1 MPPPTV
7 RTAGREHGRPVHAG
21 HQLAGHG
28 GHMTAVV
35 FIHGTGVREPGFS
48 ALAGRVAAGLT
59 ALRDGLRLVPH
70 YWGGTHGAT
79 LAAGGASLPPA
90 HGTTRSPAARPAAP
104 GADAEDTTAA
114 WAALYADPYAELALA
129 AAGADPVVERPPGSL
144 PPEQRLGLRLSELAA
159 RGDAPAAEL
168 GPGLARAATDLAAH
182 PLLAGAAGALAPEE
196 LATVAAR
203 CLTARIIADGLDSDA
218 PFVPGGD
225 VRDAVTDRL
234 AQELGAPP
242 RGTGRGVRSLLLRT
256 AGSAASR
263 AVVRRRRALTEAAHP
278 AAGDVLR
285 YLSRG
290 EGVRAGLRELIAGL
304 EPPVAIVAHSLGGI
318 IALDTLVL
326 SPLPQVKLLVTAG
339 SQAPFLYE
347 SGSLPSLAHPSPL
360 PRHVPDWLNL
370 YDPRDLL
377 GYLGAGLFPG
387 RVTDVAVDSRQPFP
401 AAHSAYWTNPAV
413 YRHIV
418 DRLP

>member
-1 MPPPTV
+1 
-7 RTAGREHGRPVHAG
+7 
-21 HQLAGHG
+21 
-28 GHMTAVV
+28 MTAVV

-48 ALAGRVAAGLT
+48 ALAGRFSAGVT
-59 ALRDGLRLVPH
+59 ALRGGLRIVPY
-70 YWGGTHGAT
+70 YWGGEHGAT

-90 HGTTRSPAARPAAP
+90 AGTSRGPAAP
-104 GADAEDTTAA
+104 DAGDDDTAI

-129 AAGADPVVERPPGSL
+129 AAGSAPAAELPPGSL
-144 PPEQRLGLRLSELAA
+144 PPDQRIRARLAA
-159 RGDAPAAEL
+159 LAAEGDAPAADL

-182 PLLAGAAGALAPEE
+182 PLLGAAAGGLAPDD
-196 LATVAAR
+196 LPDLVAR
-203 CLTARIIADGLDSDA
+203 SLTAQVVAGVLDSD
-218 PFVPGGD
+218 VPLVPVGAT
-225 VRDAVTDRL
+225 RDAVTDRL
-234 AQELGAPP
+234 ADTLGAPAP
-242 RGTGRGVRSLLLRT
+242 GTARGVRSLALRV

-290 EGVRAGLRELIAGL
+290 EAVRAGLRALLAGL

-318 IALDTLVL
+318 IALDTLIL
-326 SPLPQVKLLVTAG
+326 TPQPQVRLLATAG
-339 SQAPFLYE
+339 SQGPFLYE
-347 SGSLPSLAHPSPL
+347 SGSLPSLEHPAPL
-360 PRHVPDWLNL
+360 PDHFPDWLNL

-377 GYLGAGLFPG
+377 GYLGGDLFPG
-387 RVTDVAVDSRQPFP
+387 RVTDIAVDSRQPFP